1 MPCCS
6 ISFVLQLSVL
16 RLFHQLLSDASLRG
30 KPQHRSVL
38 QLATRVV
45 RGLFA
50 KIAPPPVEATPAA
63 EPAAAAEDAVQ
74 QQRERE
80 QEQRWRAGV
89 AGMVC
94 VELLF
99 WTLPNICGS
108 IRDDYY
114 LHEGAG

>member
-1 MPCCS
+1 
-6 ISFVLQLSVL
+6 VL

-50 KIAPPPVEATPAA
+50 KIVPPSLEAA
-63 EPAAAAEDAVQ
+63 PAAAAGEEAEQ
-74 QQRERE
+74 QQQQDQDQERE
-80 QEQRWRAGV
+80 QRRRAAV

-94 VELLF
+94 VDVLF
-99 WTLPNICGS
+99 WSTPKDAET
-108 IRDDYY
+108 IRDEYY
-114 LHEGAG
+114 LNYDGT